1 MRLVHIEPVY
11 AELLKGHNVVL
22 AGGVVQLLQLGLQ
35 IFLGTLQLLDGKAL
49 GAAGLELRNAVLD
62 LPDLLLQEPFLPL
75 SGYGD
80 ALKLAVADD
89 NGVIVAGGDAGAEL
103 LAVACLK
110 VLFGSDKDIGGGVEP
125 QELRGPLLR
134 QVVRHGKEG
143 FLAQAEALSLHGCG
157 DHFKGLARA
166 HLMGKERIAAVEVVG
181 DGIELMLPQGDLRI
195 HARKDQVPAII
206 LPGTGGIEA
215 LVVELH
221 QLPPPVGVAP
231 DPVTERLFNGL
242 LLLLGEGGFLAVE
255 YALFLSVRVP
265 YGVVDAHVPQ
275 VQRIFKDFVG
285 VGAVGAVGHAG
296 VDVVVGDAVLA
307 GDVPLRREL
316 RVVDLQGAAGVQRR
330 LQQLEHELLNVLLV
344 DPRRAEAH
352 LDLRSVKVFRLCGAQ
367 CLHVGQIAGA
377 VNGGVLRLPQLLPDV
392 AGEVFVRCLPVTV
405 NRVEENDAVQLV
417 DDVVLTLAGEL
428 GHIRHIHAG
437 FFPNGQGEGFCGGV
451 HAGDGLPLPDGAL
464 GEHIR
469 LALEF
474 GFVLIVQ
481 HLKGAEQIIG
491 AVVCKGEG
499 VAPAV
504 DEAVFLGEAVIEA
517 VELLLFGADGNIVGF
532 PHLKVDEP
540 VNAVPQLCHALDA
553 LLCGGVQAGLDHDG
567 VLTVV
572 HLAVH
577 HGIAVIL
584 HAGVCRN
591 GILYGF
597 VLTEVRQLCGFV
609 LAADILN
616 GVSEL
621 RGKGQI
627 LIRFHSKV
635 LSAVL
640 RTLRGL
646 SA

>member
-11 AELLKGHNVVL
+11 TELFKGHNIVL
-22 AGGVVQLLQLGLQ
+22 AGGVVELLQLGLQ
-35 IFLGTLQLLDGKAL
+35 IFLGALQLLDGKAL
-49 GAAGLELRNAVLD
+49 GAAGLEFCNAVLD
-62 LPDLLLQEPFLPL
+62 LPYLLLQEPFLPL
-75 SGYGD
+75 SGHGD
-80 ALKLAVADD
+80 ALKLAVTDD

-103 LAVACLK
+103 LAVTGFK
-110 VLFGSDKDIGGGVEP
+110 ILFGGYKDIGGGVEP
-125 QELRGPLLR
+125 QELRGPLFR
-134 QVVRHGKEG
+134 QVVWHRKEG
-143 FLAQAEALSLHGCG
+143 FLAQAEALALHGGG
-157 DHFKGLARA
+157 DHLKCLARA
-166 HLMGKERIAAVEVVG
+166 HLMGKERVAAVEVVG
-181 DGIELMLPQGDLRI
+181 DGVELMLPQRDLRI
-195 HARKDQVPAII
+195 HARKDQMPAVIF
-206 LPGTGGIEA
+206 PGTGGIEA
-215 LVVELH
+215 LIVELY

-231 DPVTERLFNGL
+231 YPVPERLLDGL

-255 YALFLSVRVP
+255 DALFLAVRVP

-316 RVVDLQGAAGVQRR
+316 RVVDLQGSAGIHRR

-377 VNGGVLRLPQLLPDV
+377 VNGGFLRLPQLLPDV
-392 AGEVFVRCLPVTV
+392 AGEVFVRRLPVAV
-405 NRVEENDAVQLV
+405 NRVEEDDAVQLV

-469 LALEF
+469 LALEL
-474 GFVLIVQ
+474 GLVLIVQ
-481 HLKGAEQIIG
+481 HFKGAEQVVG

-504 DEAVFLGEAVIEA
+504 DEAVFLREAVIES
-517 VELLLFGADGNIVGF
+517 VEPLLLGAYGNVVGF

-540 VNAVPQLCHALDA
+540 VNAVPQLCHSLDA
-553 LLCGGVQAGLDHDG
+553 LLCGGVQAGLDHNG

-572 HLAVH
+572 HLTVH

-584 HAGVCRN
+584 HVGVCGN

-621 RGKGQI
+621 RGKVQI

-635 LSAVL
+635 LPAVL